1 MKAVYYTDHGD
12 ADVLQVGELPMPPLA
27 DDEVMVQVAATSV
40 NPIDRRLRGGE
51 LQEYIPRTFPVVP
64 GWDVAGRVVAVG
76 DAVSSFK
83 VGDDVVGLSFIWSIQ
98 HGTYAEYAP
107 VRATSLALK
116 PENLSFEQ
124 AASLPL
130 VSLTAWQTLFE
141 FGQLQSGQSV
151 LIHAGAGGVGS
162 VGIQMAKHLGASVY
176 TTASSKNHEYVKSM
190 GADVVID
197 YQSQDYASVVREA
210 EPAGLDVIVQSLLN
224 DAISEESIGLVKNG
238 GAVVYLNNEP
248 PETAEI
254 AERNIR
260 SEFLHHRADGEQL
273 AELLAL
279 YSKGTLSL
287 PRLEFMKLDQ
297 AAEAHRLSES
307 TRTVGKVVLCIQTL

>member
-64 GWDVAGRVVAVG
+64 GWDVTGRVVAVG
-76 DAVSSFK
+76 DAVTGYE
-83 VGDDVVGLSFIWSIQ
+83 VGDNVVGLSFIWSIQ

-107 VRATSLALK
+107 VRASFLAHK
-116 PENLSFEQ
+116 PDNLSFEQ
-124 AASLPL
+124 VAGLPL
-130 VSLTAWQTLFE
+130 VSHTAWQSLFE
-141 FGQLQSGQSV
+141 FGELKSGQSV

-162 VGIQMAKHLGASVY
+162 VGIQMAKHLGAKVY
-176 TTASSKNHEYVKSM
+176 TTASRKNHDYVESL

-197 YQSQDYASVVREA
+197 YQNEDYASVIREA
-210 EPAGLDVIVQSLLN
+210 EPDGLDVIVQSLLN
-224 DAISEESIGLVKNG
+224 DAISEESIGLVKDG

-248 PETAEI
+248 PQTPEI
-254 AERNIR
+254 EERNIR

-279 YSKGTLSL
+279 YSDGTLSV
-287 PRLEFMKLDQ
+287 PRLQFMDLDQ

-307 TRTVGKVVLCIQTL
+307 TRTVGKVVLRIQEL